1 MSDIE
6 SLVMQFEDMCGESG
20 TEMGNA
26 ALGERNELRQAVK
39 ALLMLVEAHTS
50 EHTQH
55 LYMETIGFAKHV
67 LEKK

>member
-6 SLVMQFEDMCGESG
+6 SLVSEFEDMCGKSG

-26 ALGERNELRQAVK
+26 ALGERNNLRQAVK

-50 EHTQH
+50 EYTQYH
-55 LYMETIGFAKHV
+55 YAETILFAKHV
-67 LEKK
+67 LGEK

>member
-6 SLVMQFEDMCGESG
+6 SLVMKFEDMCGESG

-26 ALGERNELRQAVK
+26 ALGERNNLRQAVK

-50 EHTQH
+50 EYTQYH
-55 LYMETIGFAKHV
+55 YLETINFAKHV
-67 LEKK
+67 LEKI

>member
-1 MSDIE
+1 MSAIE
-6 SLVMQFEDMCGESG
+6 SLILQFEDMCGESG

-55 LYMETIGFAKHV
+55 RYMETIGFAKHV
-67 LEKK
+67 LENK